1 MTQITQRQDVV
12 HSPYTPA
19 TENPGGWLSRVD
31 VLGVIIRA
39 FISSATATVLLTAT
53 AVAQQKPEGAVT
65 GVVMDSTGAPIPNVE
80 VTAIKVARV
89 VRTDTAGQF
98 ILGGL
103 PPGPTDLSFRRL
115 AYAPVVLSLQV
126 PPDDTTDVEVTLGLV
141 AQQLTGVI
149 VQADA
154 QRLRILEAFEARR
167 KHGIGHFITRR
178 QIAER
183 QPMRLSDMVRLI
195 PGASIS
201 EGSNGR
207 TALRFSRS
215 TAKACPPQ
223 FYIDGIQATEFSID
237 DMPPGDV
244 EGIELYAGPGGLPPE
259 FNRFF
264 STVSCGT
271 VIIWTRIPGND
282 RGKP

>member
-1 MTQITQRQDVV
+1 MTQITRREDVV
-12 HSPYTPA
+12 QSPYTPA
-19 TENPGGWLSRVD
+19 TEIGPRIAAAHVMLRVM
-31 VLGVIIRA
+31 IRA
-39 FISSATATVLLTAT
+39 LISSAAATMLVAAT
-53 AVAQQKPEGAVT
+53 AIGQQKPLGTVT
-65 GVVMDSTGAPIPNVE
+65 GVVMDSAGTPIPDVE
-80 VTAIKVARV
+80 VTAIRAAKV

-103 PPGPTDLSFRRL
+103 ASGPTDLSFRRL

-126 PPDDTTDVEVTLGLV
+126 PKDDTTDVEVTLGYV

-154 QRLRILEAFEARR
+154 KRLRILEEFEARR
-167 KHGIGHFITRR
+167 KSGIGHFITRR
-178 QIAER
+178 QIVDR
-183 QPMRLSDMVRLI
+183 HPMRLSDLVRLV

-201 EGSNGR
+201 ESNGR
-207 TALRFSRS
+207 AVLRFSRS
-215 TAKACPPQ
+215 ATKACPPQ
-223 FYIDGIQATEFSID
+223 FYIDGIQATGFSID

-244 EGIELYAGPGGLPPE
+244 EGVELYAGPAGLPPE
-259 FNRFF
+259 FNRFY

>member
-19 TENPGGWLSRVD
+19 TEHPNGLLSRVS
-31 VLGVIIRA
+31 VLGVVVRA
-39 FISSATATVLLTAT
+39 LIPWATATVVLAAT
-53 AVAQQKPEGAVT
+53 AVAQQKPEGTVT

-80 VTAIKVARV
+80 VTAIKVSKV

-126 PPDDTTDVEVTLGLV
+126 PIDDTTDVEVTLGLV

-183 QPMRLSDMVRLI
+183 QPMRLSDMVRLV

-201 EGSNGR
+201 ESNGR

-215 TAKACPPQ
+215 TARACPPQ
-223 FYIDGIQATEFSID
+223 FYIDGIQATGFSID

-282 RGKP
+282 RAKP

>member
-1 MTQITQRQDVV
+1 MPHRAQSEHVV
-12 HSPYTPA
+12 QSPYTPA
-19 TENPGGWLSRVD
+19 TETRPHSIRRGARSLGWSAAA
-31 VLGVIIRA
+31 A
-39 FISSATATVLLTAT
+39 FLLTAPL
-53 AVAQQKPEGAVT
+53 VAQGRSLGTVS
-65 GVVMDSTGAPIPNVE
+65 GVVMDSTGTPITDVE
-80 VTAIKVARV
+80 VTVLKVGRV

-98 ILGGL
+98 VLGDL
-103 PPGPTDLSFRRL
+103 PPGLTDVRFRRL
-115 AYAPVVLSLQV
+115 AYAPIILSLQV
-126 PPDDTTDVEVTLGLV
+126 PADDTTDVEVTLGLV

-154 QRLRILEAFEARR
+154 RRLRALDEFEARR

-183 QPMRLSDMVRLI
+183 HPMRLSDMVRLI
-195 PGASIS
+195 PGATIS

-215 TAKACPPQ
+215 TSKACPPQ
-223 FYIDGIQATEFSID
+223 FYIDGIQATGFAID

-244 EGIELYAGPGGLPPE
+244 EGVELYSGPAGLPPE
-259 FNRFF
+259 FNRFY

-282 RGKP
+282 RSKP

>member
-12 HSPYTPA
+12 HSPYTQP
-19 TENPGGWLSRVD
+19 TENPDGLLSRVG
-31 VLGVIIRA
+31 VLRLIVRA
-39 FISSATATVLLTAT
+39 LISSATATVLLTAT
-53 AVAQQKPEGAVT
+53 AVAQQKAQGTVT

-80 VTAIKVARV
+80 VTAIKAAKV

-98 ILGGL
+98 IVSGL
-103 PPGPTDLSFRRL
+103 PAGPTDLSFRRL
-115 AYAPVVLSLQV
+115 AYAPIVLSLQV
-126 PPDDTTDVEVTLGLV
+126 PADDTTDVEVTLGLV

-154 QRLRILEAFEARR
+154 KRLRILEAFEARR
-167 KHGIGHFITRR
+167 KTGIGHFITRR

-183 QPMRLSDMVRLI
+183 QPMRLSDMVRLV
-195 PGASIS
+195 PGTSIS
-201 EGSNGR
+201 ESNGR

-223 FYIDGIQATEFSID
+223 FYIDGIQATGFSID

-259 FNRFF
+259 FNRFY

-282 RGKP
+282 RAKP